1 MSTPTCTMTGRIS
14 NRFWAVVLAAAIG
27 MPVITQARPSW
38 TSYKKGIKQSQ
49 QTGKPMMIYFTANW

>member
-1 MSTPTCTMTGRIS
+1 MSTPTRTITDRFT
-14 NRFWAVVLAAAIG
+14 RKFWAVALAAAIG
-27 MPVITQARPSW
+27 IPVVTQARPSW